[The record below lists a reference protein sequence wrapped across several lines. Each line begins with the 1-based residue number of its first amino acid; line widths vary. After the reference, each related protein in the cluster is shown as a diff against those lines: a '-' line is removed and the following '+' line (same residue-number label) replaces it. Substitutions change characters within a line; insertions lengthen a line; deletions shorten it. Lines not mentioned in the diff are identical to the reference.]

1 MDISIRIE
9 TAEQLDPVLTSSL
22 ARQAFQK
29 DGPELS
35 AERFAWSYR
44 RGYERATI
52 VSAFA
57 DDAKVG
63 QLVCFFKSFFIGGQ
77 EHTAA
82 EFVDLF
88 VSPDFRGFK
97 VASSLYKEM
106 HKVVTN
112 EGADILFAY
121 ANEGASVLNRRFF
134 GMEEVTQLPGRAGII
149 VPFAAAR
156 SAAKITVHR
165 KAEDIAATCADCAGS
180 GNLGGVELTE
190 EELLRRIGSPVQQYL
205 CATDGNT
212 AILASP
218 RIIRTV
224 PLLLICATFSRRG
237 ATPDRRT
244 IGAMIESLCRAA
256 GRKAF
261 LYVGWNDAVGRS
273 NGFAIAERLLKGK
286 FLIQSNCLNSRR
298 DAIGRFE
305 ILDVDYG

>member
-9 TAEQLDPVLTSSL
+9 TAEQLDPVLTASL
-22 ARQAFQK
+22 AQQAFQK

-35 AERFAWSYR
+35 AQRFLWSYR
-44 RGYERATI
+44 QGYERATI

-63 QLVCFFKSFFIGGQ
+63 QLVCFFKTFFVHGQ
-77 EHTAA
+77 KHTAA

-88 VSPDFRGFK
+88 VSPEFRGFK

-106 HKVVTN
+106 QKVVAN
-112 EGADILFAY
+112 EGADVLFAY

-134 GMEEVTQLPGRAGII
+134 GMEEVTQLPARMGYCL
-149 VPFAAAR
+149 PFAATR
-156 SAAKITVHR
+156 SAVNITVQQNVDLV
-165 KAEDIAATCADCAGS
+165 ASTCSDCQGP
-180 GNLGGVELTE
+180 GHEGGVELTR
-190 EELLRRIGSPVQQYL
+190 EELRKRISSPIHRYL
-205 CATDGNT
+205 CASDGET

-218 RIIRTV
+218 RIIRSV

-237 ATPDRRT
+237 ATPDRQTTR
-244 IGAMIESLCRAA
+244 AMIESLCRAA
-256 GRKAF
+256 ERHAF
-261 LYVGWNDAVGRS
+261 LYVGWNDAVDLS
-273 NGFAIAERLLKGK
+273 NGFPVPERLVKGK

-298 DAIGRFE
+298 DGIGRFE